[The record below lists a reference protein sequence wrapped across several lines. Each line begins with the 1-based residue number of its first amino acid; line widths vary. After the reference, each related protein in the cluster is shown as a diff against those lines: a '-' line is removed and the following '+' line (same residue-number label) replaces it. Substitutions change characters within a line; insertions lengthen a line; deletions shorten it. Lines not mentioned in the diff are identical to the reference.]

1 MLSSYC
7 HASYYTFALYALHY
21 FNCVHLCIYDRSS
34 EPKTKIQAEQVQWVF
49 EGPQVSSCED
59 ANIAFVSRQALMHLT
74 IALVFYFETLL
85 YILLDCALSL

>member
-1 MLSSYC
+1 MHHITLLHSMHCTILIVSIFAYMID
-7 HASYYTFALYALHY
+7 HA
-21 FNCVHLCIYDRSS
+21 